1 MALRILCCYLFHLSN
16 YSDVS
21 DSYRRLKFLVNN
33 PDKFEQRHYLPA
45 FLITQ
50 YQFSASILVELI
62 NLLFLTRQ
70 ATLIDL
76 IMNYV
81 AFEGV
86 SQIDN
91 LYTASVRNLKAAEL
105 IPNDALPNPTLDKL
119 RSFEKQS
126 NKVDSMKYS
135 FKNPVPTNN

>member
-1 MALRILCCYLFHLSN
+1 M
-16 YSDVS
+16 
-21 DSYRRLKFLVNN
+21 
-33 PDKFEQRHYLPA
+33 PA

-50 YQFSASILVELI
+50 YQFSASFLVEAI

-70 ATLIDL
+70 ESLIDL

-91 LYTASVRNLKAAEL
+91 LYTASVRNLKATEL
-105 IPNDALPNPTLDKL
+105 IPNDAIKDEKLDKL
-119 RSFEKQS
+119 RTF
-126 NKVDSMKYS
+126 
-135 FKNPVPTNN
+135 